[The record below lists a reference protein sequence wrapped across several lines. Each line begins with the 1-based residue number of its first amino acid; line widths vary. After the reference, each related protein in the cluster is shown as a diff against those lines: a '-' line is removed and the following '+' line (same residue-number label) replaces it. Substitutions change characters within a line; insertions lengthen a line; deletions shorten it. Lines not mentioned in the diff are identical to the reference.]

1 MCSRKCAAPLVDS
14 DSYRDPASIQTP
26 TAAVWACGVVSVATR
41 RPLGRVVIW
50 KRVFVLEEV
59 GVEFWRSRSRK
70 KNGRRKKKVALA
82 WRLRPL
88 SLCALRIGSFLL
100 PFLLPWSRARRAAHR
115 NAWKERVRAVEDT
128 RSLKRKEAKK
138 KKTRWSISMMMMM
151 ASLRSLSLFFHF
163 QLSLS
168 LYLGLRQ
175 PLQRRR
181 KVVRGRC
188 GRGKPQ
194 KGGSGLRSRRREG
207 GERANK
213 R

>member
-1 MCSRKCAAPLVDS
+1 MSF
-14 DSYRDPASIQTP
+14 
-26 TAAVWACGVVSVATR
+26 G
-41 RPLGRVVIW
+41 GRGRE
-50 KRVFVLEEV
+50 KKTEE
-59 GVEFWRSRSRK
+59 ERK
-70 KNGRRKKKVALA
+70 KSPSLGAFD
-82 WRLRPL
+82 L

-138 KKTRWSISMMMMM
+138 KKTRWSISMMMM
-151 ASLRSLSLFFHF
+151 ASLSSLSLFFHF
-163 QLSLS
+163 QLSLSLS